1 MTQYQSD
8 KLRLISFVCIL
19 LVLYIHSDFH
29 FMDTEVESMSL
40 CYYLQEGISE
50 MLGRLAVPMFFAI
63 SGALFFKGTDES
75 IKDVY
80 QKQRRR
86 VKTLVVPYIF
96 ATLFISI
103 FFLIHLL
110 TGALHFLEPEL
121 HYLAEPWWMILFRLF
136 LYNIPGE
143 GPYSYYLWFL
153 RDLIIVV
160 CFTPL
165 LWKLKRLRFG
175 FEIFMILM
183 FLISLFSIRFLP
195 IKAFFWF
202 CFGAKMLQKP
212 IRSLYVSFGLLFYI
226 AVSIFQLVLPNDV
239 WKYFEYPIIVIGV
252 LCLWHYYDKVVP
264 ATFLLESHKMLN
276 LICHS
281 IFFIYLYHATLLN
294 IIRWCLVNYLP
305 HSLLTYALAYLVSP
319 WITIACLVVI
329 ALLLQK
335 LFPRFYSVL
344 VGGRVF
350 NRSYISPNNP

>member
-1 MTQYQSD
+1 MSRYLSE
-8 KLRLISFVCIL
+8 KLRLISFVCIV
-19 LVLYIHSDFH
+19 LVLYIHSNFH
-29 FMDTEVESMSL
+29 YADVGEVGLMLNS
-40 CYYLQEGISE
+40 YLQKIISG
-50 MLGRLAVPMFFAI
+50 MIGRLAVPMFFAI
-63 SGALFFKGTDES
+63 SGFLFFRGTEES
-75 IKDVY
+75 IQTVY
-80 QKQRRR
+80 QKLRKRIR
-86 VKTLVVPYIF
+86 TLVVPYIF
-96 ATLFISI
+96 ATLFITI

-136 LYNIPGE
+136 LYNIPGD

-175 FEIFMILM
+175 IEIFMIIM
-183 FLISLFSIRFLP
+183 FLLSLFSVRFFP

-202 CFGAKMLQKP
+202 CFGVKMLQKP
-212 IRSLYVSFGLLFYI
+212 IRASYVSFGLLFYI

-239 WKYFEYPIIVIGV
+239 WNYFEYPIIIIGV
-252 LCLWHYYDKVVP
+252 LCLWHYYDKLVP
-264 ATFLLESHKMLN
+264 NAFSLESHKMLN

-294 IIRWCLVNYLP
+294 IIRWCLIHYLP
-305 HSLLTYALAYLVSP
+305 HSSLTYTFAYLFSP
-319 WITIACLVVI
+319 WITILCMVPL
-329 ALLLQK
+329 ALLLNRY
-335 LFPRFYSVL
+335 LPGLYSVL

-350 NRSYISPNNP
+350 RN